1 MDQPGWASPG
11 FVPPPGA
18 PAWTP
23 AALTNDP
30 VVPPLMASQ
39 LMPAIERVAVL
50 APLSVMPVDQPGL
63 QRWTYDFGQEVAGR
77 ALLTLPAGVAKGTN
91 VTLKHAEALSHPPFA
106 DFDGSA
112 WMGNLFWAFPVDSYI
127 TSGAADG
134 ESYEPA
140 FTEHGFRYVE
150 LSADPPLASPPG
162 LDTLAAVVLRTAARP
177 QTALVIGNPALQA
190 LSNNS
195 WWTEAAALMSIPAG
209 AAARG
214 ERK

>member
-1 MDQPGWASPG
+1 
-11 FVPPPGA
+11 
-18 PAWTP
+18 
-23 AALTNDP
+23 
-30 VVPPLMASQ
+30 
-39 LMPAIERVAVL
+39 
-50 APLSVMPVDQPGL
+50 
-63 QRWTYDFGQEVAGR
+63 
-77 ALLTLPAGVAKGTN
+77 
-91 VTLKHAEALSHPPFA
+91 
-106 DFDGSA
+106 
-112 WMGNLFWAFPVDSYI
+112 MGNLFWAFPVDSYI